1 MTDYR
6 RLISYIYEYEGKDK
20 GKNTGFVKLETRNG
34 QCRLNV
40 SVKKIYMGGNPIGV
54 YLLGRGG
61 KETFLGNLFVRGG
74 NGEFRASV
82 DAGNVD
88 GAGTG
93 LELYYGLSIHDVKN
107 SWRSYRTIW
116 EDVELSGAE
125 EGAGQAGTRMS
136 GTKKESGEEKLL
148 LSGTK
153 TAAEILPGVETL
165 EPELVIANAVQEI
178 EEEIAQEETHA
189 GQMEEFAK
197 TEFSGEMRNP
207 EGIRNPGEMKS
218 PEKTEVSGEEENP
231 GKTEG
236 SVGTENPGRVEGFGE
251 IESPEKTEVSE
262 KTEGPGEKEVSR
274 ETVQSPELENP
285 EVLKYLQEMEA
296 AASDPEQ
303 LWAEL
308 RKSYPK
314 IQAFDYEDGCEILTI
329 RPQDIGRLPRESWG
343 YGNNSFLLHGYY
355 SFRYIIL
362 FRLGGGKGKPRYLI
376 GVPGHYYSNEK
387 YMATMFGFPNFVL
400 SKKQPPNDGRFGYW
414 YADIRI
420 R

>member
-74 NGEFRASV
+74 NGEFRVSV

-125 EGAGQAGTRMS
+125 EGAGQAGTRMSGTRMS

-197 TEFSGEMRNP
+197 TEFSGEMR
-207 EGIRNPGEMKS
+207 S
-218 PEKTEVSGEEENP
+218 PEKTEVSGEAENP
-231 GKTEG
+231 GKTAD
-236 SVGTENPGRVEGFGE
+236 SVGTENSGRVGGFGE
-251 IESPEKTEVSE
+251 IENSRETGDSGRIENPEKTEGS
-262 KTEGPGEKEVSR
+262 GEMEASW

-387 YMATMFGFPNFVL
+387 YMASMFGFPNFVL

>member
-40 SVKKIYMGGNPIGV
+40 SVKKIYMGGNPTGV

-125 EGAGQAGTRMS
+125 EGAGQAGTRMSGTRMS

-218 PEKTEVSGEEENP
+218 PEKTEGSGEAENP

-236 SVGTENPGRVEGFGE
+236 SVGTENPG
-251 IESPEKTEVSE
+251 KTEDS
-262 KTEGPGEKEVSR
+262 SR

-387 YMATMFGFPNFVL
+387 YMASMFGFPNFVL

-420 R
+420 H

>member
-125 EGAGQAGTRMS
+125 EGAGQAGMRIS

-197 TEFSGEMRNP
+197 TEFSGEMR
-207 EGIRNPGEMKS
+207 S
-218 PEKTEVSGEEENP
+218 PEKTEGFGETENP
-231 GKTEG
+231 GKTG
-236 SVGTENPGRVEGFGE
+236 DPGK
-251 IESPEKTEVSE
+251 IEKPEKTEGS
-262 KTEGPGEKEVSR
+262 GEMEASR

-387 YMATMFGFPNFVL
+387 YMASMFGFPNFVL

-420 R
+420 H